1 MPYTNLIYQIQYG
14 GISNGMKGIFD
25 FSVKGLQ
32 NYMMNDILFYFT
44 LYNYLIFRP
53 VRTVVNYYVFEDAV
67 GNVIGIIKTMFM
79 WNAIA
84 FFSFEAI
91 ILCAFYFAFIV
102 DVEKKYKNVM
112 RMKKV
117 FQLVKDDA

>member
-91 ILCAFYFAFIV
+91 ILCAFYLAFIV
-102 DVEKKYKNVM
+102 DVEKKYKSNANEESISM
-112 RMKKV
+112 SKR
-117 FQLVKDDA
+117 